1 MPLKYAMPIMLVPM
15 LSLIM
20 IIMIDKVIS
29 VSNGAG
35 DKLILPLV
43 IMLMYVNFIMFDYM
57 ESYSNKL
64 QLEAANEII
73 RKDRE
78 NYKILEENEKE
89 IREIKHDIRKH
100 MQVIANMN
108 KSKNKDDLNLEI
120 SQYIDDLQ
128 NVVDNMTSVSYT
140 GNEVL
145 DSILNIKARRA
156 RIFNIRYFVKTNI
169 EEEIL
174 IREMDLSTILCNALD
189 NAIEGAVGTE
199 EASIVL
205 LVETIDNKL
214 RILIENTSNEVKFS
228 NGKIVTKKSDKKNHG
243 KGLENIKKCLKMYN
257 GTMKINYDDGVFVFE
272 SILNNKK
279 SVVYDKKLYSGIKIC
294 YTFCKRYG
302 CDNS

>member
-279 SVVYDKKLYSGIKIC
+279 SVVYDKKVPFTTKSFTVG
-294 YTFCKRYG
+294 
-302 CDNS
+302 